1 MQVVPTFQ
9 DNITTACGFC
19 SGLPYSSENTKF
31 SVIQEHVQN
40 HIYNGHLVLPWMSK
54 PQLHFDFQMHFPS
67 TMAKA
72 DVRSMFERPQNR
84 PLWSAKF
91 KVNKVEARIF
101 SPYMKIFPIISP
113 FDGKSFTKPKYMSL
127 EAKVNAACLY
137 GIQIMALCARP
148 LSYLPSYPP

>member
-54 PQLHFDFQMHFPS
+54 PQLHFDFQMHFP
-67 TMAKA
+67 
-72 DVRSMFERPQNR
+72 
-84 PLWSAKF
+84 PLW
-91 KVNKVEARIF
+91 
-101 SPYMKIFPIISP
+101 
-113 FDGKSFTKPKYMSL
+113 PKQMY
-127 EAKVNAACLY
+127 EACLR
-137 GIQIMALCARP
+137 GHKTGPCGQQNLR
-148 LSYLPSYPP
+148 